1 MTGYDGMLLVL
12 TVILALAI
20 GVFVYCIGKLCGWF

>member
-1 MTGYDGMLLVL
+1 MNRFIVL

-20 GVFVYCIGKLCGWF
+20 CIHEIPMSRRPKTGI